1 MLIGKRKARFIPL
14 CFTVGALLLVAG
26 CKKDFQPEAC
36 FTTSNNQYTIY
47 DNIEFDNC
55 TSEGSTYK
63 WDFGD
68 GSTSTQINPVHK
80 YDQPGEY
87 RVSMKASSKNDE
99 FQDFAYKVLE
109 ILEPVVG
116 LWRVDYVEHT
126 CFISSDSSVT
136 STTANG
142 GNNFLKVKREGDFRF
157 NIGNMDDQGE
167 WTYNQTSLDLA
178 DTTYQVE
185 TLNEEEMVLMRELPS
200 DDQCPVGSEKQYFLT
215 RQTN

>member
-1 MLIGKRKARFIPL
+1 M
-14 CFTVGALLLVAG
+14 AG

-68 GSTSTQINPVHK
+68 GTTSTQINPVHK

-116 LWRVDYVEHT
+116 LWRVDNVKHT
-126 CFISSDSSVT
+126 CFINTDSAVT

-142 GNNFLKVKREGDFRF
+142 SNNFLKVKREGDFRF
-157 NIGNMDDQGE
+157 NIGNKDDQGE
-167 WTYNQTSLDLA
+167 WSYNQTSLDLA
-178 DTTYQVE
+178 DTTYQVK
-185 TLNEEEMVLMRELPS
+185 TLNEEEMVLMRELSP
-200 DDQCPVGSEKQYFLT
+200 DDKCPNGSEKQYFLT

>member
-1 MLIGKRKARFIPL
+1 MSMLLGKRKARFIPL
-14 CFTVGALLLVAG
+14 CFIVGTLLLVAG

-99 FQDFAYKVLE
+99 FQDFSYKVLE

-126 CFISSDSSVT
+126 CDY
-136 STTANG
+136 
-142 GNNFLKVKREGDFRF
+142 RF
-157 NIGNMDDQGE
+157 NIGNTDDQGE
-167 WTYNQTSLDLA
+167 WSYNQTSLDLA